1 MSHASRTE
9 APQSTSRKPQS
20 TSRKPQSL
28 RAAWPALLA
37 LCLTQL
43 VEMVDNSVL
52 NIALPTIGRELSASP
67 SDLQWIVGAYSLTF
81 GGLLMVGGTMGDKL
95 GRRRTLLVGLAL
107 FGLAGL
113 AVLLVHTPAQLI
125 AVRALSG
132 AFAAFIAPLT
142 MSLMF
147 RLFDR
152 DDLRTKS
159 IGLIM
164 VVSMIG
170 FAVGPTLAGLA
181 IAVWPWQALLVLN
194 APVAAIAWLGVR
206 FGVSKDDPADRRVGG
221 TDVPGAI
228 LSVGALGLLIYTFT
242 SGVENGWTSPI
253 TIAVFAAGVLS
264 LIGFVWRETTAQD
277 PMLDLKLLALPT
289 VRGSAILQTATM
301 IAMVGVMFVS
311 TQLYQFAWGWSAFQA
326 GLANLPFVVGMLA
339 AGPFV
344 DKSVARWGHRTT
356 SIGGVALVL
365 TSTVIWIFALSHGF
379 VWCAIGMLIMTMGM
393 RTVMTT
399 GAVALVGALPE
410 THTSI
415 GSALNDTAQELGN
428 AVGVAIVGTIMAAV
442 LGTSLPQGA
451 WDAATVYGFIHSQQI
466 SFTVLGAIVLVVSFF
481 GVRTLTN
488 SKETE
493 EH

>member
-1 MSHASRTE
+1 MSSPT
-9 APQSTSRKPQS
+9 ST
-20 TSRKPQSL
+20 TTAVRKPQSL

-37 LCLTQL
+37 LCLTML
-43 VEMVDNSVL
+43 VEMVDNSIL
-52 NIALPTIGRELSASP
+52 NIALPTIGRDLGASP
-67 SDLQWIVGAYSLTF
+67 TDLQWIVGAYSLTF

-113 AVLLVHTPAQLI
+113 AVLLVTTPVQLI

-142 MSLMF
+142 MSLIF

-152 DDLRTKS
+152 DDLRTKA
-159 IGLIM
+159 IGIIM

-181 IAVWPWQALLVLN
+181 IASWPWQALLVIN
-194 APVAAIAWLGVR
+194 APVAAIAWIGVR
-206 FGVSKDDPADRRVGG
+206 FGVAKDDPADRRSGG
-221 TDVPGAI
+221 TDIPGAV
-228 LSVGALGLLIYTFT
+228 LSVASLGFLLYGFT
-242 SGVENGWTSPI
+242 AGVENGWTAPL
-253 TIAVFAAGVLS
+253 TIAVFAAGILS
-264 LIGFVWRETTAQD
+264 LVGFIWREKTATD

-289 VRGSAILQTATM
+289 VSGSAILQTATM

-311 TQLYQFAWGWSAFQA
+311 TQLYQFAWGWSALQA
-326 GLANLPFVVGMLA
+326 GLANLPFVVGMLI

-344 DKSVARWGHRTT
+344 DRAVAHFGHRKT

-365 TSTVIWIFALSHGF
+365 ISLVIWIFALSHGF
-379 VWCAIGMLIMTMGM
+379 IWCAIGMLVMTMGM
-393 RTVMTT
+393 RTIMTT
-399 GAVALVGALPE
+399 GAVALLGALPE
-410 THTSI
+410 SHTSI

-428 AVGVAIVGTIMAAV
+428 AVGVAIVGTIMATV
-442 LGTSLPQGA
+442 LGSTLPQGA
-451 WDAATVYGFIHSQQI
+451 WDSAMVAGFVHSQQI
-466 SFTVLGAIVLVVSFF
+466 SFTILAGIVLVMSIF
-481 GVRTLTN
+481 GIRTLTD